1 MAENL
6 WKRKGRVG
14 SRIRGQEDGR
24 NIVRRCRRNEEKG
37 EKSGRKSMKKKG
49 ESMRKECIKMHKW

>member
-1 MAENL
+1 MRRRGRKVAENL

-24 NIVRRCRRNEEKG
+24 NIAKRGRRNEEKG
-37 EKSGRKSMKKKG
+37 EISGRKSMEKKG
-49 ESMRKECIKMHKW
+49 ESR